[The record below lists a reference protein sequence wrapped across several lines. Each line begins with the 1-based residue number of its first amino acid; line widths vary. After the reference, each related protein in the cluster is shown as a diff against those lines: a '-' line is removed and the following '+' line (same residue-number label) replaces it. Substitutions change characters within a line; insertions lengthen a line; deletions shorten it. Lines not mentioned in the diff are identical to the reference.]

1 MSNQDNLWQK
11 LMKQSSG
18 KKTSNLLNAQAQTQ
32 AIKST
37 MPQLQV
43 AQATQTPQ
51 VRQSAQAQNVP
62 QTNQQSA
69 QTTAQSVAQANQE
82 AYNELLRQSQTAPQ
96 SQNDRFIQWW
106 NENAGVGDF
115 DKDKGY
121 YRTDAMDD
129 TTYRIGQNIYDGYLQ
144 KQDLLTEYQTQQER
158 LNREK
163 YQQEANANY
172 QKWLM
177 QKYLPDMMNKNGY
190 SGNLGL
196 VRDANLGIDNDYS
209 KSLSNINTSYNDTM
223 NDLTSDYNSNLRTIN
238 GNVSNKND
246 VLYDKQDEKKEQSQN
261 EWYENLADTISTTM
275 AQENPNYD
283 EIYEY
288 LESNKNRISQDR
300 YEQLLEAVKRGE
312 KESKDPFSG
321 NNLQKATSGEVKITA
336 PNGGNYYVVNE
347 TGINGAK
354 LSDLLPSKETKMVS
368 KQSKMSHIKPWG
380 TTGYKTWDEINRETT
395 QQMANLG
402 YSSTIDSNIKNG
414 TTIKISLKSDNSSA
428 YYVTYINGLW
438 YRTEKI

>member
-1 MSNQDNLWQK
+1 MSNQDNMWQK
-11 LMKQSSG
+11 LMKQSNG

-32 AIKST
+32 AVKTT

-43 AQATQTPQ
+43 AKTTQTPQ
-51 VRQSAQAQNVP
+51 VRQAVQVQNLSQA
-62 QTNQQSA
+62 TQQSA
-69 QTTAQSVAQANQE
+69 QTTQPTAQSVAQANQQ
-82 AYNELLRQSQTAPQ
+82 AYNELLRQSQAAPQ

-115 DKDKGY
+115 DKDKGF

-129 TTYRIGQNIYDGYLQ
+129 TTYRVGQNMYDGYLQ

-209 KSLSNINTSYNDTM
+209 KSLSNINTNYNDTM

-238 GNVSNKND
+238 END
-246 VLYDKQDEKKEQSQN
+246 VLYDKQDAKKEQSQN
-261 EWYENLADTISTTM
+261 DWYENMQNTLADMFASEKYTN
-275 AQENPNYD
+275 ED
-283 EIYEY
+283 VLEY
-288 LESNKNRISQDR
+288 LNKYQNKLSNEQYEMLKGNIEYQQKKKDIQSLDDFKAGKSAIETQDGYRVALTNDSKGMTSSEFNSQL
-300 YEQLLEAVKRGE
+300 QLIKSMDKFAAKIFGYTYSDIEAQ
-312 KESKDPFSG
+312 
-321 NNLQKATSGEVKITA
+321 LQKMGYTDVFDKNIT
-336 PNGGNYYVVNE
+336 
-347 TGINGAK
+347 
-354 LSDLLPSKETKMVS
+354 
-368 KQSKMSHIKPWG
+368 
-380 TTGYKTWDEINRETT
+380 
-395 QQMANLG
+395 
-402 YSSTIDSNIKNG
+402 NG
-414 TTIKISLKSDNSSA
+414 TTIRITQKGNKKTITS
-428 YYVTYINGLW
+428 YMTYVDGVW
-438 YRTEKI
+438 YTTQRV

>member
-1 MSNQDNLWQK
+1 MSNQDNMWQK
-11 LMKQSSG
+11 LMKQSNG

-32 AIKST
+32 AVKTT

-43 AQATQTPQ
+43 AKTTQTPQ
-51 VRQSAQAQNVP
+51 VRQAVQVQNLSQA
-62 QTNQQSA
+62 TQQSA
-69 QTTAQSVAQANQE
+69 QTTQPTAQSVAQANQQ
-82 AYNELLRQSQTAPQ
+82 AYNELLRQSQAAPQ

-115 DKDKGY
+115 DKDKGF

-129 TTYRIGQNIYDGYLQ
+129 TTYRVGQNMYDGYLQ

-209 KSLSNINTSYNDTM
+209 KSLSNINTNYNDTM

-238 GNVSNKND
+238 ENVSSKND
-246 VLYDKQDEKKEQSQN
+246 VLYDKQDAKKEQSQN
-261 EWYENLADTISTTM
+261 DWYENMQNTLADMFASEKYTN
-275 AQENPNYD
+275 ED
-283 EIYEY
+283 VLEY
-288 LESNKNRISQDR
+288 LNKYQNKLSNEQYEMLKGNIEYQQKKKDIQSLDDFKAGKSAIETQDGYRVALTNDSKGMTSSEFNSQL
-300 YEQLLEAVKRGE
+300 QLIKSMDKFAAKIFGYTYSDIEAQ
-312 KESKDPFSG
+312 
-321 NNLQKATSGEVKITA
+321 LQKMGYTDVFDKNIT
-336 PNGGNYYVVNE
+336 
-347 TGINGAK
+347 
-354 LSDLLPSKETKMVS
+354 
-368 KQSKMSHIKPWG
+368 
-380 TTGYKTWDEINRETT
+380 
-395 QQMANLG
+395 
-402 YSSTIDSNIKNG
+402 NG
-414 TTIKISLKSDNSSA
+414 TTIRITQKGNKKTITS
-428 YYVTYINGLW
+428 YMTYVDGVW
-438 YRTEKI
+438 YTTQRV